1 MTPDIPRVVLVPGDL
16 SGVGP
21 ELMARL
27 LADPDN
33 RARAQLQVTAT
44 EAELEAFARTAAVTI
59 PDRHDIEYLGTTYT
73 GSEIPV
79 GEVSVAAGR
88 RALSDLA
95 TALDLCADGD
105 ADGVLFLPLNKGAMG
120 QAGMNEEDELR
131 WFAKRLEFEGFTSE
145 LNFIESLVTARVT
158 SHVPVSEIADGI
170 SAGRVLETIEL
181 LNRVVTQT
189 RTSAPRLAVCAL
201 NPHAGE
207 GGKFGREEID
217 DIAPAIEVARARGID
232 VEGPFPCDTL
242 FARAVGGDYDGVVTM
257 YHDQGQI
264 AMKLLGFDQGVTVHG
279 GLPIPIATPAHGTA
293 HNIVGTGTADLG
305 PSSHAFDLAVR
316 MAESRR
322 ATAATGTAGTDAAE
336 ESPAV
341 GAGARSR

>member
-1 MTPDIPRVVLVPGDL
+1 MTSSQPRIVLVPGDL

-27 LADPDN
+27 LAEPAN
-33 RARAQLQVTAT
+33 RARAHLLVTAT
-44 EAELEAFARTAAVTI
+44 EEELDTFARTAAVTI
-59 PDRHDIEYLGTTYT
+59 SDREDVDFLGTRY
-73 GSEIPV
+73 GGPAIPV
-79 GEVSVAAGR
+79 GEVSVAAGE
-88 RALSDLA
+88 RALADLT
-95 TALDLCADGD
+95 TALDLCADGE

-120 QAGMNEEDELR
+120 QAGMVEEDELR
-131 WFAKRLEFEGFTSE
+131 WFAKRLDFGGFTSE

-158 SHVPVSEIADGI
+158 SHVPVAEIAAGI

-181 LNRVVTQT
+181 LNRVVAQT
-189 RTSAPRLAVCAL
+189 RTPTPRLAVCAL

-207 GGKFGREEID
+207 GGKFGREELD
-217 DIAPAIEVARARGID
+217 DIAPAIELARSRGIE

-305 PSSHAFDLAVR
+305 PSMHAFDLAVR
-316 MAESRR
+316 MADHRR
-322 ATAATGTAGTDAAE
+322 SAAGTDSISMSE
-336 ESPAV
+336 VPTT
-341 GAGARSR
+341 

>member
-1 MTPDIPRVVLVPGDL
+1 MESSQPRIVLVPGDL

-21 ELMARL
+21 ELMVRL
-27 LADPDN
+27 LADPASRV
-33 RARAQLQVTAT
+33 RARLLVTAT
-44 EAELEAFARTAAVTI
+44 AAELDSFARTAAATI
-59 PDRHDIEYLGTTYT
+59 PDRDDIELLGTTYT
-73 GSEIPV
+73 GPEIPV

-88 RALSDLA
+88 RALADLA
-95 TALDLCADGD
+95 TALDHCADGE

-120 QAGMNEEDELR
+120 QAGMREEDELR

-170 SAGRVLETIEL
+170 SAGRVLETVEL
-181 LNRVVTQT
+181 LNRAVSQT
-189 RTSAPRLAVCAL
+189 RTSTPRLAVCAL

-217 DIAPAIEVARARGID
+217 DIAPAIELARSRGID

-242 FARAVGGDYDGVVTM
+242 FSRAVGGDYDGVVTM

-293 HNIVGTGTADLG
+293 HNIVGRGTADLG
-305 PSSHAFDLAVR
+305 PSSNAFDLAVR
-316 MAESRR
+316 MADQRR
-322 ATAATGTAGTDAAE
+322 STTGIDSISKSEVPAT
-336 ESPAV
+336 
-341 GAGARSR
+341 

>member
-1 MTPDIPRVVLVPGDL
+1 MISAQPRIVLVPGDL

-27 LADPDN
+27 LASPANRD
-33 RARAQLQVTAT
+33 RARLLVTAT
-44 EAELEAFARTAAVTI
+44 EAELESFAHMAGTTV
-59 PDRHDIEYLGTTYT
+59 PDRDGIEFLGTTYQ
-73 GSEIPV
+73 GPAIPV
-79 GEVSVAAGR
+79 GEVSVAAGQ
-88 RALSDLA
+88 RALADLS
-95 TALDLCADGD
+95 TAVDLCAGGD

-120 QAGMNEEDELR
+120 QAGMTEEDELR
-131 WFAKRLEFEGFTSE
+131 WFAKRLNYGGFTSE

-158 SHVPVSEIADGI
+158 SHVPVAEIADGI
-170 SAGRVLETIEL
+170 SAGKVLETIEL
-181 LNRVVTQT
+181 LNRVLSQT
-189 RTSAPRLAVCAL
+189 RTPKPRLAVCAL

-217 DIAPAIEVARARGID
+217 DIAPAIELARSRGID

-279 GLPIPIATPAHGTA
+279 GIPIPIATPAHGTA
-293 HNIVGTGTADLG
+293 HNIVGTGRVELG
-305 PSSHAFDLAVR
+305 PSSHAFDLAVL
-316 MAESRR
+316 MAANGRNVPSSESGSGAADS
-322 ATAATGTAGTDAAE
+322 ATTAG
-336 ESPAV
+336 V
-341 GAGARSR
+341 GIG

>member
-1 MTPDIPRVVLVPGDL
+1 MTMTSAQPRIVLVPGDL

-27 LADPDN
+27 LADPAN
-33 RARAQLQVTAT
+33 RARAHLLVTAT
-44 EAELEAFARTAAVTI
+44 EAELDAFAETAAVAI
-59 PDRHDIEYLGTTYT
+59 PDRSELEFLGTSYR
-73 GSEIPV
+73 GPAIPV
-79 GEVSVAAGR
+79 GEVSAAAGQ
-88 RALSDLA
+88 RALADLS
-95 TALDLCADGD
+95 TALDLCAGGE

-120 QAGMNEEDELR
+120 QAGMTEEDELR
-131 WFAKRLEFEGFTSE
+131 WFAKRLEFTGFTSE

-158 SHVPVSEIADGI
+158 SHVPIAEIADGI
-170 SAGRVLETIEL
+170 SAGTVLETIEL
-181 LNRVVTQT
+181 LNRVVSHT
-189 RTSAPRLAVCAL
+189 RTPTPRLAVCAL

-217 DIAPAIEVARARGID
+217 DIAPAIEVARSRGID

-279 GLPIPIATPAHGTA
+279 GIPVPIATPAHGTA
-293 HNIVGTGTADLG
+293 HNIVGTGRVELG
-305 PSSHAFDLAVR
+305 PSSHAFDLAVL
-316 MAESRR
+316 MAENGRIASGTGEIGS
-322 ATAATGTAGTDAAE
+322 AEDSVSTAEVTLG
-336 ESPAV
+336 
-341 GAGARSR
+341 